1 MPEKSHSNWYRKGGI
16 SMPQFT
22 NIITGLLFGGQVS
35 CVANSMHRKDYPYSL
50 LFNPPIYSSEVQIY
64 YLVKLALSHNPA
76 NRAVLWP
83 IEFLLYNIF
92 ANELYSR
99 KRYLDDTTR
108 HETWSKT
115 LTGR

>member
-1 MPEKSHSNWYRKGGI
+1 MSDETILCRHCADVN
-16 SMPQFT
+16 
-22 NIITGLLFGGQVS
+22 LLPVVVPLYKIVPS
-35 CVANSMHRKDYPYSL
+35 VVANSMHRKDYPYSL

-64 YLVKLALSHNPA
+64 YFVKLALSHNPA